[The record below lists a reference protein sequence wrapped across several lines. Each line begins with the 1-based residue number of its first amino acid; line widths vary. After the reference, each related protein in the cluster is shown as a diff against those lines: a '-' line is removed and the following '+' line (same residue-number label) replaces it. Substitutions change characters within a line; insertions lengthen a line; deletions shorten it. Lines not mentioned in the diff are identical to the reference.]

1 MSERQSQAR
10 ADAASDNPLSGTP
23 RRVVRVTRAQVF
35 AARGRI
41 ITDHKLGL
49 TTPGWVFKIAA
60 ADGDPR
66 WAPGGHELARIAR
79 LPRARRSDELAAPW
93 WRRLPVVRRLAR

>member
-1 MSERQSQAR
+1 MSEQGQKGRVEPEGEPTIQPA
-10 ADAASDNPLSGTP
+10 P
-23 RRVVRVTRAQVF
+23 RRVVRVSRAQMF

-79 LPRARRSDELAAPW
+79 LPRARRSDELAASW